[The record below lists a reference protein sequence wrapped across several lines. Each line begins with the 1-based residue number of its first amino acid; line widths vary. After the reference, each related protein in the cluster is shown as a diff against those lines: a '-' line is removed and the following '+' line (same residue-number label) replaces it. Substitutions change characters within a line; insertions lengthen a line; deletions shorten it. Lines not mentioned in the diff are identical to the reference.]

1 MTASK
6 NLIVAFAP
14 GSRGF
19 LLSKWLYNNKL
30 INVVGVENSFELP
43 YVINGDNHSF
53 TPFYSDVLF
62 HWNDTNSK
70 EIYFK
75 IEEELKKTKCNHAVL
90 SQLLTT
96 SKLVPDNHNNR
107 YNLILSHCGLGNE
120 LLALKTVLQAQVIR
134 IMLTDS
140 EIQDCFRRKFIT
152 QIKNNKTLWPPK
164 NIVLDLLATTYYPFK
179 ENFDFAINI
188 KLSQVENLELD
199 FLIKELK

>member
-1 MTASK
+1 MTAIK

-30 INVVGVENSFELP
+30 INVAVVENSSELP
-43 YVINGDNHSF
+43 YIIDGDNHSL

-62 HWNDTNSK
+62 HWDDTNSK
-70 EIYFK
+70 EIYFQ

-90 SQLLTT
+90 SQLLNT
-96 SKLVPDNHNNR
+96 SKLVPDNSNNR

-120 LLALKTVLQAQVIR
+120 LLALKTVLHAQVIR

-140 EIQDCFRRKFIT
+140 EIRDCYHRKFIT
-152 QIKNNKTLWPPK
+152 PTRNNKTPRPPK
-164 NIVLDLLATTYYPFK
+164 NTILDTLATTYYPFK

-188 KLSQVENLELD
+188 TLSQVENLELD